1 MWQKII
7 KLLEKIN
14 TLVQSIQYIYYIL
27 PTIVVAVFEFC
38 GGRMISEYIYFI
50 SIFIV
55 GICAFCV
62 TVKFIGH
69 KLSLKKHSNNF
80 ITFKE
85 AVDYCI
91 DFKEDTGI
99 YIDIVNPTKKLS
111 HDYYSLLYA
120 HLGPITMVDTELYI
134 LLHLIKQNEIT
145 LYGQRTETVK
155 NIRPIHLGKIDKNV
169 YLNVKNWNQDLSSL
183 YDNDKL
189 LYTNLCIKQKD
200 INSLIE
206 RGKLQKEHVI
216 QSMLKNN

>member
-7 KLLEKIN
+7 RLLEKIN

-27 PTIVVAVFEFC
+27 PTIFVVLFKFC
-38 GGRMISEYIYFI
+38 GGRMISEYIYFV

-55 GICAFCV
+55 GICAVCI
-62 TVKFIGH
+62 TVKFIGQ
-69 KLSLKKHSNNF
+69 KLLLKKHLDHF

-91 DFKEDTGI
+91 DFKEDTGV
-99 YIDIVNPTKKLS
+99 YIDIVNPTKKYS
-111 HDYYSLLYA
+111 HDLYSLLYA
-120 HLGPITMVDTELYI
+120 HPEPITMINAELYI

-145 LYGQRTETVK
+145 LYGQRTETVE
-155 NIRPIHLGKIDKNV
+155 NIRPIDLGKIDKNI
-169 YLNVKNWNQDLSSL
+169 YLNVKNWSKDLNSL
-183 YDNDKL
+183 YDNNKL
-189 LYTNLCIKQKD
+189 LYTNLCFKQKD

>member
-1 MWQKII
+1 
-7 KLLEKIN
+7 
-14 TLVQSIQYIYYIL
+14 
-27 PTIVVAVFEFC
+27 
-38 GGRMISEYIYFI
+38 
-50 SIFIV
+50 
-55 GICAFCV
+55 
-62 TVKFIGH
+62 
-69 KLSLKKHSNNF
+69 
-80 ITFKE
+80 
-85 AVDYCI
+85 
-91 DFKEDTGI
+91 
-99 YIDIVNPTKKLS
+99 
-111 HDYYSLLYA
+111 
-120 HLGPITMVDTELYI
+120 MVDTELYI